1 MKRSLLAA
9 ACVAFSCGTLA
20 HDDAGRSDDGYT
32 IQSLN
37 TPDPIF
43 TASRQPADPGE
54 RTVERGAA

>member
-9 ACVAFSCGTLA
+9 ACVGFLRHSA
-20 HDDAGRSDDGYT
+20 HDDAGRSDDGYA

-43 TASRQPADPGE
+43 T
-54 RTVERGAA
+54 GAAACRSG